1 MEGLHHTGPFHPSA
15 DGHQDSFSF
24 RAALRT
30 TTTLN
35 TLDSLDTSYLF
46 WKDWVNEDFFS
57 TFRTWLLTDITSF
70 ILPELSEGPH
80 FSQPPLRLIL
90 TLRKWCWRTVM
101 LNATQIRY
109 CEYFRLSRPSMGSC
123 NRPGLLHSYGNSDR
137 CKFSSKQL
145 NLSMSKIQD
154 KLQGNALLSRGSRKC
169 NGGRQ
174 WGKQPGMLRRHSEPP
189 DLPVVLHNSP
199 RAEKGHKHMDFIQQP
214 PPYLHIPYPLHLL

>member
-1 MEGLHHTGPFHPSA
+1 MEGLHHTVPFHSSA
-15 DGHQDSFSF
+15 NGHQDNFSF

-30 TTTLN
+30 TTPLN
-35 TLDSLDTSYLF
+35 TLDSVDTSYLF

-57 TFRTWLLTDITSF
+57 TFRTWLLTDITNF

-90 TLRKWCWRTVM
+90 TLRKWCWRTVP
-101 LNATQIRY
+101 LNATQIRQ
-109 CEYFRLSRPSMGSC
+109 CEYFRISRPSMGFWS
-123 NRPGLLHSYGNSDR
+123 RPGLLHSYGNSAGS
-137 CKFSSKQL
+137 KFSSKQL

-154 KLQGNALLSRGSRKC
+154 KLQGKALLSRGSRKC

-199 RAEKGHKHMDFIQQP
+199 RAEKGHKHKDFIQQC